1 MSGDGIRGQS
11 FGTVR
16 RGFDPAQVSVYLN
29 RVADQ
34 VETLEKRVAELESEP
49 VRPEPV
55 AGSVEAA
62 ETGSSDPYATMS
74 SQLAGVM
81 KAFDQD
87 VERLRAEAEAE
98 ADRTISDAKAESERI
113 RLDAENRANEVVA
126 GARGSLEGFKRDAEA
141 EIAQLTEKRASITSE
156 LRAVRQ
162 RLLVAIDQLPKPD
175 VQETS
180 APPNAPD
187 VVEIVD
193 ESADR
198 TPTPG

>member
-1 MSGDGIRGQS
+1 MSGGMIRGQK

-16 RGFDPAQVSVYLN
+16 RGFDPAQVSAYLN
-29 RVADQ
+29 RVAEQ
-34 VETLEKRVAELESEP
+34 VETLETRVAELESEP
-49 VRPEPV
+49 V
-55 AGSVEAA
+55 AGPAETA

-98 ADRTISDAKAESERI
+98 ADRTISDAKTESARI
-113 RLDAENRANEVVA
+113 RLDAENKANEVVA

-141 EIAQLTEKRASITSE
+141 EIAQLTKRRESITSE

-162 RLLVAIDQLPKPD
+162 RLLVALDLLPKPD
-175 VQETS
+175 DRETS
-180 APPNAPD
+180 APPNTSD
-187 VVEIVD
+187 VLEIVD
-193 ESADR
+193 ETVGDR
-198 TPTPG
+198 EP

>member
-1 MSGDGIRGQS
+1 MSGDTIREQR

-16 RGFDPAQVSVYLN
+16 RGFDPAQVSAYLN

-34 VETLEKRVAELESEP
+34 VETLQTRVAELESEP
-49 VRPEPV
+49 V
-55 AGSVEAA
+55 AGSAETT
-62 ETGSSDPYATMS
+62 ETGSSDPYETMS

-81 KAFDQD
+81 KAFDED
-87 VERLRAEAEAE
+87 VGRLRAEAEAE
-98 ADRTISDAKAESERI
+98 ADRRITDAKAESERI
-113 RLDAENRANEVVA
+113 RLEAENRAKEVVA

-141 EIAQLTEKRASITSE
+141 EIAQLTEKRESITNE

-175 VQETS
+175 IKETS

-187 VVEIVD
+187 VLEIVD
-193 ESADR
+193 EPVGD
-198 TPTPG
+198 